1 MDKDEEKIMNFK
13 PTTWFTV
20 WLFIYFVSLV
30 TETLRFAKQ
39 LSNFGI
45 ETYSEPDYSWS
56 LLAFSTLLRALFVL
70 YSFKTITLCLS
81 GHPNAISALRWS
93 LFINI
98 VYSYGNV
105 FGKIEIL
112 NNPTISF
119 ILLFE
124 FFFLLFF
131 WLYTF
136 FSRSIKKMFPKSYRR
151 KFLWGIVGLS
161 LFLLYMA
168 FMALLIFSQNRVKG
182 NSVPI
187 RVKSLALKKGEY
199 ADSLTIYRA
208 LSDWKYKK
216 RIYETTYFEN
226 PRGLD
231 IRVRSINLPDRSRT
245 MFCAFLGSF
254 LSDDHVAIPK
264 EQSYFDTIIDEK
276 KLYSSV
282 YKMSKPDGVYYAQV
296 IGVYDK
302 DSYKAVLFF
311 VRGDK
316 IPLFSPESVSQICQ
330 GIDFR
335 LEKRV
340 VKK

>member
-1 MDKDEEKIMNFK
+1 
-13 PTTWFTV
+13 
-20 WLFIYFVSLV
+20 
-30 TETLRFAKQ
+30 
-39 LSNFGI
+39 
-45 ETYSEPDYSWS
+45 
-56 LLAFSTLLRALFVL
+56 
-70 YSFKTITLCLS
+70 
-81 GHPNAISALRWS
+81 
-93 LFINI
+93 
-98 VYSYGNV
+98 
-105 FGKIEIL
+105 
-112 NNPTISF
+112 
-119 ILLFE
+119 
-124 FFFLLFF
+124 
-131 WLYTF
+131 
-136 FSRSIKKMFPKSYRR
+136 MFPKSYRR

-168 FMALLIFSQNRVKG
+168 FMAILVFCQNRVKA

-187 RVKSLALKKGEY
+187 RVKSLALKEGEY
-199 ADSLTIYRA
+199 ADSLTVYRA

-216 RIYETTYFEN
+216 RIYETTYFETS
-226 PRGLD
+226 RGLD
-231 IRVRSINLPDRSRT
+231 IRVRSNNMPDGSRT

-254 LSDDHVAIPK
+254 LSDDPVAIPK
-264 EQSYFDTIIDEK
+264 EQSYYDTIIDNK
-276 KLYSSV
+276 KIYSSV

-311 VRGDK
+311 VRGDT